1 MYDVLRAALYP
12 RVSTEEQAKFGL
24 SIHDQQRDLEEYAK
38 ANGMKVV
45 GVYPDAGFSARKK
58 IEKRPAMMELLEA
71 VQRNEIDIILVTKLD
86 RWFRNIGEYYKVQ
99 EILEAHNVCWKTIY
113 EDYDTSTATGRLKIN
128 IMLAVAQD
136 EADRAGERIKKV
148 LDAKKARNEV
158 CTGHLP
164 KGYKIEG
171 KFAVI
176 DHETAPDVKTFFN
189 VFLETGSIHNAI
201 SAVPNLKLQYLTAS
215 KMLKNRGYI
224 GEWHGLSIPPYLTA
238 EEFDRIQTLRRRL
251 QRKVAQN
258 RTYIFSGL
266 LVCGDCGRRM
276 GGRPRKLVNGESY
289 VYSCDGAYQY
299 KGCPNHA
306 NIMEATIEQYLLE
319 TIDTKIEIFA
329 NTKDEPKQDSKEL
342 EEKAKS
348 LQKKL
353 TKLSDLYLDDLI
365 SKDDYAKRYADLT
378 AQLEAAEALLRK
390 PPAKSAKTLSETFFS
405 GWQDIYK
412 ELSRENKKAFWKL
425 KLKEIRLYQDRR
437 IDFDF
442 L

>member
-1 MYDVLRAALYP
+1 MGILRAALYP

-24 SIHDQQRDLEEYAK
+24 SIHDQQKDLEEYAK
-38 ANGMKVV
+38 TSGMKIV
-45 GVYPDAGFSARKK
+45 GIYPDAGFSARKK
-58 IEKRPAMMELLEA
+58 IEKRPAMMELLAA
-71 VQRNEIDIILVTKLD
+71 VRRDEIDIILVTKLD

-99 EILEAHNVCWKTIY
+99 EILDAHNVCWKTIY
-113 EDYDTSTATGRLKIN
+113 EDYDTATAAGRLKIN

-136 EADRAGERIKKV
+136 EADRTGERIKKV
-148 LDAKKARNEV
+148 LDAKKERNEV

-176 DHETAPDVKTFFN
+176 DKKAEPDVKAFFK

-201 SAVPNLKLQYLTAS
+201 NAAPNLKLQYRTAS
-215 KMLKNRGYI
+215 KMLDNRGYV

-266 LVCGDCGRRM
+266 LVCGDCGRRI

-306 NIMEATIEQYLLE
+306 NIMENTIEQYLLE
-319 TIDTKIEIFA
+319 AIDEKIKVFA
-329 NTKDEPKQDSKEL
+329 NTKEENKQDTKES

-348 LQKKL
+348 LRKKL
-353 TKLSDLYLDDLI
+353 SKLSDLYLDDLI
-365 SKDDYAKRYADLT
+365 SKDEYAKRYADLT
-378 AQLEAAEALLRK
+378 EQLKTVETSLHQ
-390 PPAKSAKTLSETFFS
+390 PPVKSAKKLSETFFL

-425 KLKEIRLYQDRR
+425 KLKEIRLYKDRR

>member
-1 MYDVLRAALYP
+1 MNVLRAALYP

-24 SIHDQQRDLEEYAK
+24 SIHDQQNDLEEYAK
-38 ANGMKVV
+38 ANGMIVV
-45 GVYPDAGFSARKK
+45 GIYPDAGFSARKK
-58 IEKRPAMMELLEA
+58 IEKRPAMMELLAA
-71 VQRNEIDIILVTKLD
+71 VQRDEIDIILVTKLD

-113 EDYDTSTATGRLKIN
+113 EDYDTSSAAGRLKIN

-136 EADRAGERIKKV
+136 EADRTGERIKKV
-148 LDAKKARNEV
+148 LDAKKSRNEV

-164 KGYKIEG
+164 KGYKIDG

-176 DHETAPDVKTFFN
+176 DREAEPDVKTFFS

-201 SAVPNLKLQYLTAS
+201 SAVPNLKLQYRTAS
-215 KMLKNRGYI
+215 KMLDNRGYV

-238 EEFDRIQTLRRRL
+238 EEFDRVQTLRRRL

-266 LVCGDCGRRM
+266 LVCGDCGRRI

-319 TIDTKIEIFA
+319 TIDAKIEIFA
-329 NTKDEPKQDSKEL
+329 NTKDEPKQNSKEI

-353 TKLSDLYLDDLI
+353 AKLSDLYLDDLI
-365 SKDDYAKRYADLT
+365 AKDEYAKRYADLT
-378 AQLEAAEALLRK
+378 AQLESAESLLRK
-390 PPAKSAKTLSETFFS
+390 PPAKSAKDLSEAFFS

-412 ELSRENKKAFWKL
+412 ELSRENKKVFWKL

>member
-1 MYDVLRAALYP
+1 MGILRAALYP

-24 SIHDQQRDLEEYAK
+24 SIHDQQADLETYAK
-38 ANGMKVV
+38 ENGMKIV
-45 GVYPDAGFSARKK
+45 GIYPDAGFSARKK
-58 IEKRPAMMELLEA
+58 IEKRPAMMELLAA
-71 VQRNEIDIILVTKLD
+71 VQRDEIDIILVTKLD

-99 EILEAHNVCWKTIY
+99 EILDAHNVCWKTIY
-113 EDYDTSTATGRLKIN
+113 EDYDTATAAGRLKIN

-136 EADRAGERIKKV
+136 EADRTGERIKKV
-148 LDAKKARNEV
+148 LDAKKERNEV

-176 DHETAPDVKTFFN
+176 DKEAEPDVNAFFK

-201 SAVPNLKLQYLTAS
+201 NAAPSLKLQYRTAS
-215 KMLKNRGYI
+215 KMLDNRGYV
-224 GEWHGLSIPPYLTA
+224 GEWHGLSIPPYLTT

-266 LVCGDCGRRM
+266 LVCGDCGRRI

-306 NIMEATIEQYLLE
+306 NIMENTIEQYLLE
-319 TIDTKIEIFA
+319 TIDEKIKIFA
-329 NTKDEPKQDSKEL
+329 NTKEENKQNTKES

-348 LQKKL
+348 LRKKL
-353 TKLSDLYLDDLI
+353 SKLSDLYLDDLI
-365 SKDDYAKRYADLT
+365 SKDEYAKRYADLT
-378 AQLEAAEALLRK
+378 EQLKTVETSLHQ
-390 PPAKSAKTLSETFFS
+390 PPVKSAKKLSETFFL

-425 KLKEIRLYQDRR
+425 KLKEIRLYKDRR